1 MLNSQNNKI
10 NIQKNTY
17 TLLKEGLKDITILN
31 DSSKLKILLDNYHND
46 AMKINENKGKNTG
59 NYRRIIYHLSTNLNK
74 TPEFEKVFNRYG
86 IEVFRA
92 PVSNNSLYINLIL
105 KSLNSFSENYTV
117 HILSF
122 VNEDNLPY
130 VDVITDSENLTLFR
144 VSSSDNFIIQRI
156 TCINIKG
163 GPIPDDISE
172 LCKIFTIKI
181 TDPDSLTYIIGTDEE
196 GVKFDIFNNLI
207 DGNTSFSVSPDNT
220 SLFVFTMRIPESAN
234 DFFERYQLKFT
245 VYYTLT

>member
-1 MLNSQNNKI
+1 MSNFVTYDLESIDIENQYELNSTNGLSSVNN
-10 NIQKNTY
+10 NSFVVYN
-17 TLLKEGLKDITILN
+17 LITIDGVNQLQLENIETN
-31 DSSKLKILLDNYHND
+31 DW
-46 AMKINENKGKNTG
+46 
-59 NYRRIIYHLSTNLNK
+59 LSAVGYTPVTNL
-74 TPEFEKVFNRYG
+74 TPELRLYG
-86 IEVFRA
+86 
-92 PVSNNSLYINLIL
+92 
-105 KSLNSFSENYTV
+105 
-117 HILSF
+117 F

-207 DGNTSFSVSPDNT
+207 DGNTSFSVPPDNT